1 MTVDEKANPVLV
13 MPIDPEKL
21 NESAVNHEQ
30 NEAAVVNKRWI
41 KAEAFIAIWDLAR
54 LIAEGTHFQKKSRI
68 VLEYDPQVER
78 FSVVTITEP
87 CSQKTDEF
95 HGAPTVFQ
103 DGDEIVFGRLGRNE
117 TFRIKENELKC
128 LLAGLNQTALSS
140 EQNQISG
147 TVLDLTD
154 EAIQMQQI
162 EVPDPSFG
170 DMP

>member
-1 MTVDEKANPVLV
+1 MTAERKTNP
-13 MPIDPEKL
+13 MMAIPIDPEKL

-68 VLEYDPQVER
+68 VLEYDPQVEK

-87 CSQKTDEF
+87 CSQKTEEVPNNKITMF
-95 HGAPTVFQ
+95 R
-103 DGDEIVFGRLGRNE
+103 DGEDIVIGQLGSSDTIRASE
-117 TFRIKENELKC
+117 KVFRIFLD
-128 LLAGLNQTALSS
+128 ALTRSES
-140 EQNQISG
+140 EQSPDQISG

-154 EAIQMQQI
+154 EAMHMHT
-162 EVPDPSFG
+162 SFSHQE
-170 DMP
+170 